1 MKCILWFRK
10 LIQSPKIF
18 RHLTCENFHIASIFS
33 EFHFGMCDLK
43 CEKCYCITFVAKE
56 REWNFRVRHKSSGQW
71 FNLTDSHQKVNN
83 FFVGSRTEQ
92 HETWPSNFFPLN
104 PSLLSLFVNNTE
116 AFVDKFKI
124 NYVVNFHVGRF
135 INWTSELWTTEL
147 IVLRLDFFKCTL
159 PSIIRFVLCVSIVV
173 RVAEKKCLCWEEIW
187 IFEFIDIE

>member
-1 MKCILWFRK
+1 MVNDLILQIVRKSTTFLWAPGLNSMKHGLQISFL
-10 LIQSPKIF
+10 LI
-18 RHLTCENFHIASIFS
+18 
-33 EFHFGMCDLK
+33 
-43 CEKCYCITFVAKE
+43 
-56 REWNFRVRHKSSGQW
+56 RVW
-71 FNLTDSHQKVNN
+71 
-83 FFVGSRTEQ
+83 
-92 HETWPSNFFPLN
+92 
-104 PSLLSLFVNNTE
+104 SLLSLFVNNTE

-187 IFEFIDIE
+187 ILWIYWHRIMAHKRY